1 MQIANILSNYNSK
14 DKVNFKGS
22 YKVNPADIKDL
33 PFELYNYLRKGGE
46 ADTFIKSLDKS
57 IKALVIKDEQTLLC
71 DISSGHD
78 IQSTVELDV
87 EDVDIVK
94 NILKESGQLIERLIK
109 INKPIKELDEATK
122 EKILK
127 ISRLN

>member
-14 DKVNFKGS
+14 DKVNFKGF

-46 ADTFIKSLDKS
+46 ADTFIKSLDNS
-57 IKALVIKDEQTLLC
+57 IKAVVKKYEQKLLC
-71 DISSGHD
+71 NLSTGHD
-78 IQSTVELDV
+78 IQLSVELDV

-94 NILKESGQLIERLIK
+94 NTLEESVQLVELLIK
-109 INKPIKELDEATK
+109 IAK
-122 EKILK
+122 EKTLK